1 MSPDYYLSPLT
12 AQMASSGSG
21 PQRAIVRAVR
31 QLLSPEQ
38 LSSAPISAPH
48 PALLPTR
55 GTSLHTAL
63 STLGSWWQIH
73 GPFGWVAPNCYL

>member
-1 MSPDYYLSPLT
+1 
-12 AQMASSGSG
+12 MAGSGPSSGSG

-38 LSSAPISAPH
+38 LSSDPNNALH

-55 GTSLHTAL
+55 GTSLHSAL
-63 STLGSWWQIH
+63 GTLGSWWQIH
-73 GPFGWVAPNCYL
+73 GPQMGCYLQFVQSYLGALLFN